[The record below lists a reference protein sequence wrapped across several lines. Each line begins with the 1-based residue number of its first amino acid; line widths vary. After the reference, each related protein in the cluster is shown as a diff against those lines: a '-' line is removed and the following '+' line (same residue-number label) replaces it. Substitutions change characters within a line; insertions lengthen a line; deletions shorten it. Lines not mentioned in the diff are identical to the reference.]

1 MTSIQDYAEN
11 ISQAIILRQPLPVM
25 PELSIEEGYQLQ
37 KAVSKL
43 INSESFPGLKAG
55 VTSKEMQKLV
65 GLSEPLIASIYERG
79 KCESG
84 STITDTPKHE
94 LEFEL
99 GVIVDSEG
107 VPYPSSMSFFAG
119 PYFGHTAKLWEGFSV
134 CLGGYI

>member
-84 STITDTPKHE
+84 STITVTPKHE

-107 VPYPSSMSFFAG
+107 VPCELVAVV
-119 PYFGHTAKLWEGFSV
+119 E
-134 CLGGYI
+134 I